1 MAIGARIHAFQCGFD
16 VSQLG
21 RFVFVHGELVV
32 ALGYGLGLVIQ
43 AAYIVLS
50 GHVRARNQ
58 TAALLGDALQQL
70 RALMQEALAV
80 GGEGWG
86 VG

>member
-1 MAIGARIHAFQCGFD
+1 
-16 VSQLG
+16 
-21 RFVFVHGELVV
+21 
-32 ALGYGLGLVIQ
+32 LVIQ
-43 AAYIVLS
+43 AAYIVFS